1 MVGVR
6 PPVALALLHQRLDSG
21 RHRLD
26 DGDVDLEPVAV
37 DRGPQTPDSER
48 LDERHR
54 RQRPARHIRPFGAHE
69 HCQVWV
75 VVVVV
80 VVEVVVVTAVVAV
93 VAAKV
98 LCRPSAAAVG
108 VDLRVHRHDAHGT
121 AAAAVRAQKPTHLPA
136 DVGQTDR
143 RPTVQRVHRV
153 VPRPLAEHA
162 DHRFGG
168 HVQSAVVVGGERFA
182 RFLSGHVT
190 RRQGEHAVG
199 IVMTAEMPTVTNDI
213 ME

>member
-1 MVGVR
+1 MVGFR
-6 PPVALALLHQRLDSG
+6 PPVALVPLQQRLDRG

-37 DRGPQTPDSER
+37 DRGPQTPNAER

-54 RQRPARHIRPFGAHE
+54 RQRPERHIRPLGAHE
-69 HCQVWV
+69 HRQVW
-75 VVVVV
+75 VVV

-93 VAAKV
+93 VAAEV
-98 LCRPSAAAVG
+98 LCLPSATDVG

-143 RPTVQRVHRV
+143 RPAVQRVHRV
-153 VPRPLAEHA
+153 VPRPLTEHA

-168 HVQSAVVVGGERFA
+168 RVQSAIVVGGERFA

-199 IVMTAEMPTVTNDI
+199 IDIVMTAAMPTVTNDI
-213 ME
+213 MR